1 VSGLL
6 AAALLAAAASVPTEV
21 ECREALDLLYD
32 GRMEEALAA
41 TAALV
46 AAHPADPLPAYV
58 DALALVWKVEQRP
71 EVTPL
76 DKELERRVAQTVA
89 LANARLHA
97 QPEDARALL
106 ARGGAWGVASRHHM
120 YRLRRSDAARDA
132 ARMRADLLE
141 VRRLDPANGEAEF
154 GLGLYDYYAD
164 VLPRVLKLLRLL
176 ARIPGGDRDRGLAAI
191 EEARERA
198 ELHRTEVQVQ
208 LYEIYAWYERRPDR
222 ALAEI
227 RELARRHPGWPLWT
241 LKLAEHLRDRVGLY
255 AESARVAQR
264 LMVAEERR
272 PPAQRGAA
280 APLARLSFG
289 ESLLRDLRTAEARR
303 VLLPARDGGAA
314 GPAAGQRARLL
325 LGQALELEGDRD
337 GAQAHYR
344 RAADGPDRGLRKQAQ
359 EAVARPMPPDEVR
372 ALHLIA
378 DARRAREAGRDGDAV
393 DAYREALRLWPRSR
407 EAALGVAEDD
417 LRHGREEAAR
427 RAIDDLGRARD
438 VEPAWLRPW
447 SWLLR
452 AEALDVSGERAEAL
466 EQYRRVLADP
476 HGREELEERAREGL
490 RRPFTPAPSPPPV
503 G

>member
-1 VSGLL
+1 MSGLL

-89 LANARLHA
+89 LANARLRA

-452 AEALDVSGERAEAL
+452 AETLDVSGERAEAL

-476 HGREELEERAREGL
+476 HGREELEERAREG
-490 RRPFTPAPSPPPV
+490 
-503 G
+503 